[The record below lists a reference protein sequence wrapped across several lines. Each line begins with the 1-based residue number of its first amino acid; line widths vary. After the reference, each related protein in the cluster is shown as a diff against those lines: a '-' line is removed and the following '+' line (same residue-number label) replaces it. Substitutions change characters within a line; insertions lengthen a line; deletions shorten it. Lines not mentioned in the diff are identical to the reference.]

1 MSNKCSII
9 AAGVKSVAS
18 AIIYDTF
25 GIFPCG
31 FPGTRDKLAPAR
43 SNAYPASKIHA
54 RTETTGISSGWLV
67 DNSTSTST
75 LRLKHPRSRVLYSTP
90 RPCLFFFP
98 PLSPSSCFLP
108 SFLPLA
114 STRGGRGLKEEAQ
127 VARNRKQKTIG
138 EEWNKV
144 GD

>member
-1 MSNKCSII
+1 MIVLALVNKRRRRRRDKSDRCERERERQRAVSNKCSII

-75 LRLKHPRSRVLYSTP
+75 LRLKHPRSRRVRTP
-90 RPCLFFFP
+90 RLVLVSSFF
-98 PLSPSSCFLP
+98 PLSPLLPASCPHFC
-108 SFLPLA
+108 
-114 STRGGRGLKEEAQ
+114 R
-127 VARNRKQKTIG
+127 
-138 EEWNKV
+138 
-144 GD
+144 